1 MQESEML
8 AIGGLLV
15 AIALLAL
22 AAAARVFR
30 RADPPRWTTRGW
42 IGELVTLAIVCT
54 LALGLGYLAAGAVA
68 AFQTGPDFVD
78 LGLLT
83 GVALAAIL
91 IARKLSA
98 RARPRALEAAG
109 RVPAGIPEPGQT
121 HGNLSVTTAEP
132 ATVSASESA
141 PPHRA
146 A

>member
-78 LGLLT
+78 LGLLA

-91 IARKLSA
+91 IARELSA
-98 RARPRALEAAG
+98 RARPRGLEAAG
-109 RVPAGIPEPGQT
+109 RVPANLPESGPTQGRLR
-121 HGNLSVTTAEP
+121 GRISEP
-132 ATVSASESA
+132 VSASESA

>member
-1 MQESEML
+1 ML

-68 AFQTGPDFVD
+68 AFQTGADFVD
-78 LGLLT
+78 LALLA
-83 GVALAAIL
+83 GVALVAIL

-98 RARPRALEAAG
+98 RARPRGLEAAG
-109 RVPAGIPEPGQT
+109 RVPANLPESGPTQGRLR
-121 HGNLSVTTAEP
+121 GRISEP
-132 ATVSASESA
+132 VSASESA